1 MRWDWCPMHPDTI
14 PEFAIVGHPNEG
26 KSSVLSTLAEEDS
39 VRISATPGETVICQQ
54 FPVII
59 DGREIIRFIDT
70 PGFQNPKKVL
80 HQLQSLRDSTDN
92 VIAAFR
98 EKNAGN
104 PEFRED
110 CELLHPITGGAG
122 IIYVVDGS
130 RPVRSV
136 DRAEMEILRL
146 TGLPRMAVL
155 NSKDARTDFLEGWK
169 DEFRKCFNVFR
180 VFNAHTA
187 NYAQRIELLESL
199 KNIDPDWQATLDT
212 VIAAFKKDWA
222 QRNLTSAGIITEMLQ
237 DCLAYKIARNIADA
251 DDEKR
256 VQADMREA
264 YEKNIRKIESR
275 AHHKIRSLFKHNIF
289 NYDLPPRSILH
300 EDLFSESTWKFL
312 GLSRLQQIAAAGI
325 GGAGIAVALDAATAG
340 TSFGLFAALGGLAGA
355 TWAALGS
362 KSLEQTKILGIP
374 LGGREIQIGPVKNI
388 QFLYILLDRSLIYYS
403 HISNWAHGRRDYA
416 AGTAAPKKDAAQ
428 SGFAAQWDSGGRSIC
443 NAFFKEA
450 TRSNGSGNPDAE
462 LQMKDF
468 LIDQLQRISRSE
480 HVKML

>member
-1 MRWDWCPMHPDTI
+1 MRPDTI
-14 PEFAIVGHPNEG
+14 LEFAIVGHPNEG
-26 KSSVLSTLAEEDS
+26 KSSVLSTLAEDDS
-39 VRISATPGETVICQQ
+39 VRISATPGETVVCQE
-54 FPVII
+54 FPVVI

-70 PGFQNPKKVL
+70 PGFQNPRGIL
-80 HQLQSLRDSTDN
+80 HQLQNLRDTTDN
-92 VIAAFR
+92 FIAAFR
-98 EKNAGN
+98 EKNIGN

-110 CELLHPITGGAG
+110 CELLHPITQGAG

-130 RPVRSV
+130 RPVRGV

-146 TGLPRMAVL
+146 TGLPRMAIL
-155 NSKDARTDFLEGWK
+155 NSKDARTDYLEQWK

-222 QRNLTSAGIITEMLQ
+222 QRNLTSAEVITEMLQ
-237 DCLAYKIARNIADA
+237 ESLAYKIIRNLADSG
-251 DDEKR
+251 DEKR
-256 VQADMREA
+256 VKADMLDA
-264 YEKNIRKIESR
+264 YEKKIRKIESR

-289 NYDLPPRSILH
+289 NYDLPPSSILH
-300 EDLFSESTWKFL
+300 EDLFSESTWKLL
-312 GLSRLQQIAAAGI
+312 GLSRKQQIAAAGI
-325 GGAGIAVALDAATAG
+325 SGAGIAVAIDAATAG

-362 KSLEQTKILGIP
+362 KGMAQTRILGIP

-388 QFLYILLDRSLIYYS
+388 QFLYILLDRSLIYYG
-403 HISNWAHGRRDYA
+403 HISNWAHGRRDYD
-416 AGTAAPKKDAAQ
+416 AGTLGQKKDPAQ
-428 SGFAAQWDSGGRSIC
+428 SGYAAQWDSAVRSIC
-443 NAFFKEA
+443 NAFFREA
-450 TRSNGSGNPDAE
+450 TRSNGTDNPNAE
-462 LQMKDF
+462 QQMKDF
-468 LIDQLQRISRSE
+468 LINQLQKISHSE